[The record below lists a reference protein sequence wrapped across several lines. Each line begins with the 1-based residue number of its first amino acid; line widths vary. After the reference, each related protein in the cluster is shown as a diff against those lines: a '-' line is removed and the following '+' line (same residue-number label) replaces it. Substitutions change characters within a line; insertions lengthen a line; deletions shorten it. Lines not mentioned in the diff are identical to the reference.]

1 MYLSGCGCGVFAR
14 MIDHIDYIQAK
25 RLKSNMKKQR
35 EQNMKKKK
43 GKRSSSFELIK
54 QTK

>member
-1 MYLSGCGCGVFAR
+1 MCSMPEVFVR

-35 EQNMKKKK
+35 EQNMKKIENVV
-43 GKRSSSFELIK
+43 RPLSL
-54 QTK
+54 